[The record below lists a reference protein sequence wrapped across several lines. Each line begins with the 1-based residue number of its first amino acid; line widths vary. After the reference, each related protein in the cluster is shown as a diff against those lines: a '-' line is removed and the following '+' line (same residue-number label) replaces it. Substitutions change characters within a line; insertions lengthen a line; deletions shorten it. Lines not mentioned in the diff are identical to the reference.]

1 MTNLE
6 ALESLI
12 WIGYVFLLIGI
23 MATSFFLVRYSKF
36 EHKIIRNSFVFTGAF
51 FGIVSFFLVF
61 LSQPR
66 IVNNIFNYLLGIPI
80 MIFGIIGRVYAAVY
94 LRTKGTTTTLD
105 PVTSII
111 KSGPYGWVRHPQ
123 YVTGILSLLGWF
135 MIWGAINCMLIFP
148 LILIL
153 VVFQAVIEEKYIL
166 EKEFGIEY
174 SEYRKQVGMIFP
186 KRNRF
191 NF

>member
-1 MTNLE
+1 MT
-6 ALESLI
+6 
-12 WIGYVFLLIGI
+12 
-23 MATSFFLVRYSKF
+23 RYNKF
-36 EHKIIRNSFVFTGAF
+36 EHRIIRNSFVFTGAF
-51 FGIVSFFLVF
+51 FGIASFFLVF
-61 LSQPR
+61 LNQPR

-80 MIFGIIGRVYAAVY
+80 MTFGIVGRIYAAVY

-105 PVTSII
+105 PVTFLI

-123 YVTGILSLLGWF
+123 YVKGILSLIGWF
-135 MIWGAINCMLIFP
+135 IIRGAINYMLIFP
-148 LILIL
+148 LIVIL
-153 VVFQAVIEEKYIL
+153 VVFQVVIEEKYIL

-191 NF
+191 SF